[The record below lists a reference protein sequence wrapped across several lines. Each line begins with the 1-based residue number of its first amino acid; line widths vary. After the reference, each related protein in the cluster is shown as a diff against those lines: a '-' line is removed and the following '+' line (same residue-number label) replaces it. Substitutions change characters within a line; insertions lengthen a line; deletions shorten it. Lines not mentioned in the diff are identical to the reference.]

1 MQNMVMLCKVDSL
14 VVNVIFHTSSKLY
27 ANVTSSK
34 KCQVIK
40 NWQFDMPGVIGMGV
54 TQRPEELV
62 QSSTV
67 KNVGNRI
74 QPMCFIGQILKTST
88 EQFLFRNRRSN
99 AIRKSLRYPNLRKG
113 LLSKYKH
120 YSLISKLI
128 QNIFYTLHITTV
140 KIIRTYY
147 IKRCWISIYL
157 ECQTKNKKVLIM
169 ALIYKNMVYSHCVEV
184 HSIVFPIIDFHTQF
198 L

>member
-1 MQNMVMLCKVDSL
+1 MHYENSMPIKYKDTIKKENYLIFPMQNMVMLCKVDSL

-40 NWQFDMPGVIGMGV
+40 NRQFDMPGVIGMGV

-99 AIRKSLRYPNLRKG
+99 AIRKIIK
-113 LLSKYKH
+113 
-120 YSLISKLI
+120 ISKFTKRTIEQI
-128 QNIFYTLHITTV
+128 QTLQPYLQIDTEY
-140 KIIRTYY
+140 ILYPAYY
-147 IKRCWISIYL
+147 DR
-157 ECQTKNKKVLIM
+157 KNNQNLLYKKDAEFQYI
-169 ALIYKNMVYSHCVEV
+169 
-184 HSIVFPIIDFHTQF
+184 
-198 L
+198 